1 MNKKLLTCL
10 SLLSATTF
18 IGVCNEDLQEIPK
31 ILVKHSEVLVTK
43 ESGEKVVFY
52 NAQPKF

>member
-52 NAQPKF
+52 NTQPKF